1 MPITASPGDYLTGP
15 ETEFVLAH
23 ADEIKFGTPVVP
35 YTAGENSWDRAQR
48 KKRERAKVKDPF
60 KIKPG
65 GGWSEPPG
73 KIEPLAYPGGAPT
86 RGNRARKPA
95 KTRSRAARGKPAC
108 KYGPRGPDGLCPK
121 KPASS
126 RGKTLSYSAP
136 RPLPK
141 RQSRLAGRVGSAT
154 AGVLVSS
161 AFRAAKN
168 PTVRQGVKTL
178 LTKLPVGKVIAS
190 GAAGASTTAGIVL
203 AAGLLSYY
211 VTTRILEARKAR
223 RMKRAEEAALA
234 ADGYVLARRE
244 TEARLK
250 RPLNAYEQRILAD
263 KFKQQLAALGL
274 STSTMNKL

>member
-1 MPITASPGDYLTGP
+1 MPDG
-15 ETEFVLAH
+15 EEH
-23 ADEIKFGTPVVP
+23 FGIPVNEVWRQAGNIPYEPTP
-35 YTAGENSWDRAQR
+35 AQ
-48 KKRERAKVKDPF
+48 ERADRKRRGEQYKAEQAMKDPF
-60 KIKPG
+60 KIKAG
-65 GGWSEPPG
+65 GGWGDPPG
-73 KIEPLAYPGGAPT
+73 KIEPRAMPGGAPIT
-86 RGNRARKPA
+86 AGGKRSRSPA
-95 KTRSRAARGKPAC
+95 KPRSRAGRGKPAC
-108 KYGPRGPDGLCPK
+108 KYGPRGADGFCPK
-121 KPASS
+121 KPSTS
-126 RGKTLSYSAP
+126 RGKSLSYSAP

-178 LTKLPVGKVIAS
+178 LTKLPVGKVVAS

-244 TEARLK
+244 AEARLK

-274 STSTMNKL
+274 STTTMNKL